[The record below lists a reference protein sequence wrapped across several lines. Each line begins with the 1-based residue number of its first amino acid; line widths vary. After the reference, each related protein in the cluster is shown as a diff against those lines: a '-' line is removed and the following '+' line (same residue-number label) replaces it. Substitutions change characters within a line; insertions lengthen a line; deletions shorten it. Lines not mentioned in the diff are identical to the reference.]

1 MRPIMMLLYAEIAY
15 AAGVV
20 FAAFNLLAVTLFIL
34 VIFLSI
40 FAFLLSI
47 WLYRQN
53 VHFRHVIET
62 RQHLLKKCPYCGNFM
77 QPDDSYCPN
86 CGKRVPKVTAVI

>member
-1 MRPIMMLLYAEIAY
+1 MCTGMMLLCDAIVY
-15 AAGVV
+15 AAGSV
-20 FAAFNLLAVTLFIL
+20 FAGLDFLAATLLIL
-34 VIFLSI
+34 LIFLSI
-40 FAFLLSI
+40 FAFFLSV

-53 VHFRHVIET
+53 VHFKQVLES

-86 CGKRVPKVTAVI
+86 CGKRVPKVTTVK